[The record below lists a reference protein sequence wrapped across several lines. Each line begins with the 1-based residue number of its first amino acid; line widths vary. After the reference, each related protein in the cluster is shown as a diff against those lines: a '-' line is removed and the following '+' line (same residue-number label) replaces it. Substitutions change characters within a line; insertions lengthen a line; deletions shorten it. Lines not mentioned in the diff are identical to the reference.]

1 MRTVKKILR
10 RAKLAAL
17 TTRRAPSSIV
27 RTPLP
32 GFDPIYY
39 LYWYPDVRVF
49 PQGPLVH
56 YIHYGWREGR
66 DPSAGFSTEGYLKAN
81 PDVRESGCNPP
92 SFTSSN
98 PACRRGGKAGRR
110 IRTRRRRSRIRWI
123 TIRASFCR
131 RRTALPAAE
140 ALRACC
146 LSAPSRLRNG
156 TRRLS
161 R

>member
-1 MRTVKKILR
+1 MRAVKKFL
-10 RAKLAAL
+10 KKPSLSAL

-66 DPSAGFSTEGYLKAN
+66 DPSAGFSGEGYLKAN
-81 PDVRESGCNPP
+81 PDVRESGCNPLVH
-92 SFTSSN
+92 FVECGLAEGRKGWQKN
-98 PACRRGGKAGRR
+98 PDAPPPKPHPMGYQSGKLLPPPTRPAG
-110 IRTRRRRSRIRWI
+110 S
-123 TIRASFCR
+123 
-131 RRTALPAAE
+131 
-140 ALRACC
+140 
-146 LSAPSRLRNG
+146 
-156 TRRLS
+156 
-161 R
+161 